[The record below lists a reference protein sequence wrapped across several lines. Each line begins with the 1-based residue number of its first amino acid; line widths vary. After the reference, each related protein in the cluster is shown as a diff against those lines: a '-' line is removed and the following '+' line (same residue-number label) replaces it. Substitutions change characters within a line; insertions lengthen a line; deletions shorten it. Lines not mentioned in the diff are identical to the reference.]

1 MKKQNLDHINSIIL
15 CDLLELLF
23 VFEIQDSETE
33 CKLLDTMFLYN
44 KWNILLT
51 LNRSK
56 VEISF
61 FKMANC

>member
-15 CDLLELLF
+15 CDLLEILF